1 MALGTVSY
9 QRAGRLVPKRRRG
22 LRARSVALRPGKS
35 VAWHSTKEREELL
48 IALSGHVD
56 VEARADRGTRRT
68 RLKAGRC
75 LWLARRTLH
84 RVVNRSSET
93 ARYLYV
99 TGAA

>member
-9 QRAGRLVPKRRRG
+9 QRTGRLVPKRRRG
-22 LRARSVALRPGKS
+22 LRARSVALRPGEP

-48 IALSGHVD
+48 VALSGSVD
-56 VEARADRGTRRT
+56 VEQRSGRGMRQT
-68 RLKAGRC
+68 RLKAGCC
-75 LWLARRTLH
+75 LWLPRRTLH
-84 RVVNRSSET
+84 RVVNRSSKT